1 MSETM
6 KKPRIRFKGFTE
18 AWEQRK
24 LGEVFETVTDYVAAG
39 SFADI
44 AANVKYLENPD
55 FAQLV
60 RTMDLKNNFTSS
72 NEVYVDKKAF
82 EYLYRVDL
90 NQECI
95 ILPNIGNCG
104 EVYLVKPENLPYSH
118 NVLGPNAI
126 LVRSKNYDHSFLS
139 TLLLGNDFQE
149 KLSLIISPN
158 GQTKFN
164 KTELKNIDIVLPLS
178 TDEQVQIGGFFSQLD
193 NLITLHQRK
202 YDKLLNI
209 KKSMLEKMFPKNG
222 NDVPEIR
229 FKGFTDAWEQRKLR
243 DIYDSVGNA
252 FVGTATP
259 YYVEQGHFYLE
270 SNNVKDGQINY
281 NNEIFINDEFYE
293 KQKDKWLH
301 TGDIVMVQSGHVGH
315 AAVIPPKLDNTAAH
329 ALIMFRKPKE
339 KIEPYFLIYEYQT
352 DRTKKKIENITTG
365 NTIKH
370 ILASDMQKFEVDIP
384 KYEEQKVIAG
394 YFRRLDN
401 LITLHQ
407 RKLEKLKNIKKSML
421 EKMFV

>member
-1 MSETM
+1 MLTGLEYLRGT
-6 KKPRIRFKGFTE
+6 KT
-18 AWEQRK
+18 WEQRK

-72 NEVYVDKKAF
+72 NEVYVDN
-82 EYLYRVDL
+82 LYRVDL

-202 YDKLLNI
+202 
-209 KKSMLEKMFPKNG
+209 
-222 NDVPEIR
+222 
-229 FKGFTDAWEQRKLR
+229 
-243 DIYDSVGNA
+243 
-252 FVGTATP
+252 
-259 YYVEQGHFYLE
+259 
-270 SNNVKDGQINY
+270 
-281 NNEIFINDEFYE
+281 
-293 KQKDKWLH
+293 
-301 TGDIVMVQSGHVGH
+301 
-315 AAVIPPKLDNTAAH
+315 
-329 ALIMFRKPKE
+329 
-339 KIEPYFLIYEYQT
+339 
-352 DRTKKKIENITTG
+352 
-365 NTIKH
+365 
-370 ILASDMQKFEVDIP
+370 
-384 KYEEQKVIAG
+384 
-394 YFRRLDN
+394 
-401 LITLHQ
+401 
-407 RKLEKLKNIKKSML
+407 LEKLKNIKKSML

>member
-60 RTMDLKNNFTSS
+60 RTTDLKNNFTSS

-222 NDVPEIR
+222 NNVPEIR
-229 FKGFTDAWEQRKLR
+229 FKGFTDAWEQRKAKEICSISTGKSNTQDHVEDGKYPFYVRSPIIERSNRYLFNEEAVLTVGDGVGTGKVFHYVNGKYDLHQR
-243 DIYDSVGNA
+243 VYRMFGFSDNITAKYFFYYFSNHFYDRVMAMTAKTSVDSVRYEMIADMDIAMPTVSEQELISNY
-252 FVGTATP
+252 FTA
-259 YYVEQGHFYLE
+259 
-270 SNNVKDGQINY
+270 
-281 NNEIFINDEFYE
+281 
-293 KQKDKWLH
+293 
-301 TGDIVMVQSGHVGH
+301 
-315 AAVIPPKLDNTAAH
+315 
-329 ALIMFRKPKE
+329 
-339 KIEPYFLIYEYQT
+339 
-352 DRTKKKIENITTG
+352 
-365 NTIKH
+365 
-370 ILASDMQKFEVDIP
+370 
-384 KYEEQKVIAG
+384 
-394 YFRRLDN
+394 LDN

>member
-1 MSETM
+1 M
-6 KKPRIRFKGFTE
+6 
-18 AWEQRK
+18 
-24 LGEVFETVTDYVAAG
+24 GEVFETVTDYVAAG

-139 TLLLGNDFQE
+139 TLLLENDFQE

-178 TDEQVQIGGFFSQLD
+178 TDEQVRIGGFFSQLD

-202 YDKLLNI
+202 YEKLVNV
-209 KKSMLEKMFPKNG
+209 KKSMLDKMFPKNG
-222 NDVPEIR
+222 KKVPEIR
-229 FKGFTDAWEQRKLR
+229 FKGFTDDWEQRKLGDVVSVYDGVHQTPDYKDNGIMFLSVENIATLRSEKYISEEAFKR
-243 DIYDSVGNA
+243 DYKIYPQKGDILMTRIGD
-252 FVGTATP
+252 VGTPNVVETSEKVAF
-259 YYVEQGHFYLE
+259 YVSL
-270 SNNVKDGQINY
+270 
-281 NNEIFINDEFYE
+281 
-293 KQKDKWLH
+293 
-301 TGDIVMVQSGHVGH
+301 
-315 AAVIPPKLDNTAAH
+315 
-329 ALIMFRKPKE
+329 ALLKPSC
-339 KIEPYFLIYEYQT
+339 IDSYFLCNAIQSPLFQKGLK
-352 DRTKKKIENITTG
+352 DRTLVTAIPQKINKDEIG
-365 NTIKH
+365 KVDL
-370 ILASDMQKFEVDIP
+370 ILPVST
-384 KYEEQKVIAG
+384 EEQTAIG
-394 YFRRLDN
+394 EYFKNLDH

-407 RKLEKLKNIKKSML
+407 REHFLFKLKQIKNA
-421 EKMFV
+421 